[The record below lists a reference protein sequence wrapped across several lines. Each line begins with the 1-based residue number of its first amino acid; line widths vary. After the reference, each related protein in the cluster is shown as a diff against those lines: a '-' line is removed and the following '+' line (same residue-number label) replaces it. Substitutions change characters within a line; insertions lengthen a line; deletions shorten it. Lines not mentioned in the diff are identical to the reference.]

1 MENRQEIINDWKQ
14 LIEEFTHEKF
24 SKTSNSSTIA
34 IDYYGANNKNDY
46 SFYLNNSYLVF
57 QNYYTHFDIWIDD
70 IFSIELYDSELH
82 IFTKNKDKTSMF
94 KILNTQVSLL

>member
-1 MENRQEIINDWKQ
+1 MKQEIINDWKQ
-14 LIEEFTHEKF
+14 LIEKFTSKKF
-24 SKTSNSSTIA
+24 SEIADNSA
-34 IDYYGANNKNDY
+34 IVAIHYYGNTAKEDY
-46 SFYLNNSYLVF
+46 SFWITSSYLAF

-82 IFTKNKDKTSMF
+82 IYTKIENKTSMF